1 MTIDNQLQSAP
12 RMRIKHRDQ
21 VSAQLINEFN
31 YDNPMRVP
39 TLQKI
44 AVNMGLGEAIDNGNA
59 IESATND
66 LMAITGQRPFVRRA
80 KQAISNFKLREG
92 NVSGLALTLRGSQMW
107 EFYDRLVTA
116 ALPRVRDFRGVS
128 PNAFDGHGN
137 YSLGITEQLIFPEV
151 NFDTSDRVRGL
162 QCNIVTTARSDEEGK
177 RLLELLGMPFSRQG

>member
-66 LMAITGQRPFVRRA
+66 LMAITGQRPF
-80 KQAISNFKLREG
+80 
-92 NVSGLALTLRGSQMW
+92 
-107 EFYDRLVTA
+107 
-116 ALPRVRDFRGVS
+116 
-128 PNAFDGHGN
+128 
-137 YSLGITEQLIFPEV
+137 
-151 NFDTSDRVRGL
+151 
-162 QCNIVTTARSDEEGK
+162 AR
-177 RLLELLGMPFSRQG
+177 